1 MKDDYTTLED
11 LVRTQYANVFGL
23 TRYKKS
29 KQRYMNFVTSC
40 FLGLI

>member
-1 MKDDYTTLED
+1 MQDDYTTLED
-11 LVRTQYANVFGL
+11 VVRAQYANVFGL

>member
-1 MKDDYTTLED
+1 MQDDYTTLED
-11 LVRTQYANVFGL
+11 VVRAQYANVFW
-23 TRYKKS
+23 THKIQES